1 MLITLR
7 IGRKPTVFSTSHYG
21 GSLSGS
27 AEQRR
32 QQPRSGVSEA
42 VWVWI
47 TGARKVNADTG
58 AFAAY
63 IRDYTERQHTLP
75 TGQALDASDPN
86 AIQRAS
92 DKFRK

>member
-1 MLITLR
+1 
-7 IGRKPTVFSTSHYG
+7 
-21 GSLSGS
+21 
-27 AEQRR
+27 
-32 QQPRSGVSEA
+32 
-42 VWVWI
+42 VWI